1 MFENAINLQL
11 FAGTDYNLQFV
22 PEQLDVFQVDESLRA
37 ASLLQLVTAGVSL
50 AEAMLML
57 GYDPLENK
65 PEPPAEVVVEE
76 DAEDAQVASELA
88 TWQRFALR
96 NLNKTNQRE
105 FETHHVPAYMA
116 DQISNNLVKAS
127 TTKEVKEA
135 FEPRRFLGWES
146 YTEPAV

>member
-1 MFENAINLQL
+1 
-11 FAGTDYNLQFV
+11 
-22 PEQLDVFQVDESLRA
+22 
-37 ASLLQLVTAGVSL
+37 
-50 AEAMLML
+50 MLML